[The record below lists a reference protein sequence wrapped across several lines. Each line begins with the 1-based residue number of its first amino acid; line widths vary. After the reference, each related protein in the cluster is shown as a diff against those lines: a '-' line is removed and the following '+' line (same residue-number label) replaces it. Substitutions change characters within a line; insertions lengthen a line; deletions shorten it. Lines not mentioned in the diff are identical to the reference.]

1 MKTNRDLEMKTT
13 TNPDLHKLAEAL
25 GVRTQSHTGGGK
37 GYYDAHTHTITTRRG
52 MSIRQYKS
60 TLAHE
65 LAHAIRRDTPIDNEI
80 LHARN
85 EHRVDIIAANML
97 ITTEAFIDAYIWHN
111 GHMGAIADELE
122 VTKHLLN
129 TWIQANMGV
138 LRCNIR

>member
-1 MKTNRDLEMKTT
+1 MKTNRDLEMKAT
-13 TNPDLHKLAEAL
+13 TNPDLHRLAETH
-25 GVRTQSHTGGGK
+25 GVQLKRHTGFGK
-37 GYYDAHTHTITTRRG
+37 GYYHAPTHTITTRRG
-52 MSIRQYKS
+52 MSIQQYKS

-85 EHRVDIIAANML
+85 ERRVDIIAANML
-97 ITTEAFIDAYIWHN
+97 ITKEAFIDAYIWHN

-138 LRCNIR
+138 LTYNIR